1 MKNLLLLSFLTV
13 VSLTYS
19 QDLTDTI
26 YYKSGQVRA
35 GKIYKE
41 SRSAIKYVYL
51 NSNNKIRKT
60 FVRKIFLNAY
70 TVGNEQNSIASNY
83 TSPNPVSKEEREERK
98 EDSKVE
104 ARNVGIFAS
113 VIVIAITGVV
123 VGIGILIFSAF

>member
-1 MKNLLLLSFLTV
+1 MKNLLLFSFLIV
-13 VSLTYS
+13 ASFTYA
-19 QDLTDTI
+19 QDLSDTI
-26 YYKSGQVRA
+26 YYKSGKVRA
-35 GKIYKE
+35 GKIYQE
-41 SRSAIKYVYL
+41 SRSAIKYEYL
-51 NSNNKIRKT
+51 NNNNKIRKT

-104 ARNVGIFAS
+104 SRNVGIFAG
-113 VIVIAITGVV
+113 VLVIAITGVV

>member
-1 MKNLLLLSFLTV
+1 M
-13 VSLTYS
+13 
-19 QDLTDTI
+19 
-26 YYKSGQVRA
+26 
-35 GKIYKE
+35 
-41 SRSAIKYVYL
+41 
-51 NSNNKIRKT
+51 
-60 FVRKIFLNAY
+60 
-70 TVGNEQNSIASNY
+70 GNEQNSIASNY